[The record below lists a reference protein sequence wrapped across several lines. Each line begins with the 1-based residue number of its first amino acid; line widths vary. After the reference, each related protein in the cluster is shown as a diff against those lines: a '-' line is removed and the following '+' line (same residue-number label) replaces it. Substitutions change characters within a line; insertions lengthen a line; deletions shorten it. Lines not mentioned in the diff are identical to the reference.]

1 MNNVLHGKTF
11 KRWCDTCGTLILSRK
26 CSKCSSEGREFEIN
40 NPGEIRPCIGTGVD
54 VVYGLYRKH
63 FGTCEPI
70 KDKAIFLNKI
80 AGEDRSDEIIA
91 HGHVIGVLRFN
102 VLTDDFDLELRQGGA
117 EIFREKA
124 TKNVITFAG
133 MSGHLKGKVIPGMN
147 INEVLGEFVE
157 GEPLILIKGTKVGP
171 GTALV
176 KSSEI
181 KEAERA
187 VKIKD
192 MFTPL
197 PFVPSKNASKKEFA
211 ECNRD
216 HLMKLE
222 SNAVSDVR
230 SFIKG
235 KSQPVTI
242 SFSGGKDSLAA
253 YGIASKAVPS
263 AELIFVDTGIEFPE
277 TLKYVREFA
286 KENHLKLHKAEAGNA
301 FWENVKTF
309 GPPAKDFRWC
319 CKVCKLGPIT
329 ELISERFR
337 NGTITIEGNR
347 SLESFARSNTS
358 FVSKNPFVPN
368 QTTLNPI
375 RAWNASEVWGYIWMK
390 GFRYNPMYDKDFER
404 IGCYLC
410 ASCLSSEWRQT
421 KKIERELYEEW
432 ESFLNEY
439 AKKRKL
445 PSEYVDLGL
454 WRWKV
459 LPPKMLKI
467 AEELNLKQTSE
478 SKDVEVKMLKGASP
492 CAAGGYSVEAIVS
505 IPRKRDF
512 SMIEDSLRTVG
523 QVKYSDDFEIALMK
537 NKNGTAKLFGGGQ
550 VSITSKDKS
559 SAEELFDR
567 SVKALL
573 RSQLC
578 TECGICARSCNRR
591 AVRIKNGFRTDP
603 EKCNSCGK
611 CEASCMV
618 IHYQD
623 KMTI

>member
-1 MNNVLHGKTF
+1 
-11 KRWCDTCGTLILSRK
+11 
-26 CSKCSSEGREFEIN
+26 
-40 NPGEIRPCIGTGVD
+40 
-54 VVYGLYRKH
+54 
-63 FGTCEPI
+63 
-70 KDKAIFLNKI
+70 
-80 AGEDRSDEIIA
+80 
-91 HGHVIGVLRFN
+91 
-102 VLTDDFDLELRQGGA
+102 
-117 EIFREKA
+117 
-124 TKNVITFAG
+124 
-133 MSGHLKGKVIPGMN
+133 VIPGTN
-147 INEVLGEFVE
+147 INEVRGEFKE
-157 GEPLILIKGTKVGP
+157 GDPLILKKGTKVGP

-176 KSSEI
+176 DSSKI

-197 PFVPSKNASKKEFA
+197 PLTLSKNASRKEFV

-222 SNAVSDVR
+222 SDAVSDVR
-230 SFIKG
+230 SFVKG
-235 KSQPVTI
+235 KSQPITV

-253 YGIASKAVPS
+253 YGIASKAAPS

-277 TLKYVREFA
+277 TLRYVKEFA
-286 KENHLKLHKAEAGNA
+286 KENRLKLHKAEAGNA
-301 FWENVKTF
+301 FWQNVKTF

-329 ELISERFR
+329 ELISEKFK

-375 RAWNASEVWGYIWMK
+375 RSWNASEVWGYIWMK

-421 KKIERELYEEW
+421 KSIEKELYEEW
-432 ESFLNEY
+432 ETFLNEY
-439 AKKRKL
+439 AEKKKL
-445 PSEYVDLGL
+445 PKEYVDLGL

-467 AEELNLKQTSE
+467 AEELDLKQTSE
-478 SKDVEVKMLKGASP
+478 SRDVEVKMLKGASP
-492 CAAGGYSVEAIVS
+492 CAAGGYSVEAIVTL
-505 IPRKRDF
+505 PRKRDF
-512 SMIEDSLRTVG
+512 SFIEDSLRTVG

-550 VSITSKDKS
+550 VSITSSDKAK
-559 SAEELFDR
+559 AEELFDR

-591 AVRIKNGFRTDP
+591 AIRIKNGFRTDP

-618 IHYQD
+618 VHYHD
-623 KMTI
+623 KMIV